1 MDFRSF
7 VCTCSSVSFNASRLL
22 DSFSFLFAFRL
33 LISVDDILYVAVYL
47 LQMCSAAL
55 VDYNRGDCGSNF
67 CIIFLRLR
75 YV

>member
-7 VCTCSSVSFNASRLL
+7 VCVCSSVSCIASRPL
-22 DSFSFLFAFRL
+22 DCFLFLAFRS

-47 LQMCSAAL
+47 LQMCSTAL

-75 YV
+75 LYV